1 MLFYNNFDAICKQR
15 GTSASAAAMA
25 IGRSKG
31 AASNWK
37 TNGTLPKEDELI
49 ALSNHL
55 NCYVSDF
62 FRMPGEEL
70 SEYAQ
75 MLEDLPVG
83 TFGKKL
89 DPEIEEEP
97 LDDYQNDFLTVYD
110 SLSPKDRMRLMN
122 LIYEFADEKGVEL

>member
-1 MLFYNNFDAICKQR
+1 MLFYKNYDAICRQR

-49 ALSNHL
+49 ALANHL

-62 FRMPGEEL
+62 FRQPGEPQ
-70 SEYAQ
+70 SAYAQ
-75 MLEDLPVG
+75 IMDDYPLEEPSEKLPPV
-83 TFGKKL
+83 
-89 DPEIEEEP
+89 EEEEP
-97 LDDYQNDFLTVYD
+97 LDDYQNDFLTVYET
-110 SLSPKDRMRLMN
+110 LSPKDRMRLMN
-122 LIYEFADEKGVEL
+122 MVYGFADEKGVEL